1 MVVKERKNSA
11 AQNVRRAKARFLE
24 AAASVAPLNY
34 VRRHPLRSVGC
45 SLLLGMGLGL
55 LRRGAGGLALVPLL
69 LQTTELAQRL
79 GLLELPLRRK
89 NAGD

>member
-1 MVVKERKNSA
+1 MTERTTSA
-11 AQNVRRAKARFLE
+11 VQNVRRAKARFL
-24 AAASVAPLNY
+24 AAAAAVAPLNY
-34 VRRHPLRSVGC
+34 VRAHPLRSVGC
-45 SLLLGMGLGL
+45 SLLLGMSLGL

-89 NAGD
+89 DTAD